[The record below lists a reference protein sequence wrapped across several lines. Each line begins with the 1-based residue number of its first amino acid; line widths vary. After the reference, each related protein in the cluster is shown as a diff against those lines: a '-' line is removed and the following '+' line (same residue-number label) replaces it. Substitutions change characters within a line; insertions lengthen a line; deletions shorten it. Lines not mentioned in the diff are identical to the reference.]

1 MKIAFG
7 VCSIGLGH
15 ASRSIPL
22 IKKLGEEGHEVTVF
36 SYGRALELLKKEV
49 SAKFIEFR
57 DYPLEFTD
65 NPDLFFINILFDSP
79 LLLSS
84 LFTEHELFLK
94 HHAKENYDLIISDN
108 RYGIFAKDTPSFL
121 ITHQLRILNPYR
133 LKLLEAGS
141 LLYNRFF
148 TNRFKYIIVPDLEQ
162 NSLSGDLSHNLRF
175 IEPRKIKYMGP
186 ISFITK
192 KSVNKDIDL
201 LVSISGPEPQRSIF
215 EKLVLEQL
223 EGLDINYFVTLGKPE
238 EQSNKENVRSYLS
251 FEERES
257 IFNRAKIFLTR
268 SGYSTIMDLYM
279 IDGKALFVPTPMQP
293 EQEYLAQYFMQQN
306 MFYAVPQKNFNLER
320 DLKIASGYHG
330 FENNN
335 YESNKSV
342 QRFFDVVFGD

>member
-7 VCSIGLGH
+7 VCAIGLGH
-15 ASRSIPL
+15 ASRSIPI
-22 IKKLGEEGHEVTVF
+22 IKKLIEEGHEVTVF

-65 NPDLFFINILFDSP
+65 NPDLFFLNLLLDSP
-79 LLLSS
+79 LLITS
-84 LFTEHELFLK
+84 LFTEHEKFLNY
-94 HHAKENYDLIISDN
+94 HEKEKYDLIISDN
-108 RYGIFAKDTPSFL
+108 RYGIFAKDRPSFL

-141 LLYNRFF
+141 MLYNRFF
-148 TNRFKYIIVPDLEQ
+148 ANRFKYIIVPDLEQ

-175 IEPRKIKYMGP
+175 LDPKKIKYVGP
-186 ISFITK
+186 ISFISK
-192 KSVNKDIDL
+192 KSLNKDIDV

-215 EKLVLEQL
+215 EKLVLEQIESL
-223 EGLDINYFVTLGKPE
+223 KLSYFVTLGKPE
-238 EQSNKENVRSYLS
+238 EQQNKENIRSYLS

-257 IFNRAKIFLTR
+257 IFNRAKIFITR

-306 MFYAVPQKNFNLER
+306 LFYSVPQKNLNLER
-320 DLKIASGYHG
+320 DIKIASGYRG
-330 FENNN
+330 FENIN
-335 YESNKSV
+335 YQPDTSV
-342 QRFFDVVFGD
+342 RRFLDIIFGD

>member
-15 ASRSIPL
+15 ASRSIHL
-22 IKKLGEEGHEVTVF
+22 IKKLGDEGHEITVF

-57 DYPLEFTD
+57 DYPLEFTE
-65 NPDLFFINILFDSP
+65 NPDLFFINILANFP
-79 LLLSS
+79 LLLNS
-84 LFTEHELFLK
+84 LFKEHERFLK
-94 HHAKENYDLIISDN
+94 YHMQNDYDLIMSDN
-108 RYGIFAKDTPSFL
+108 RYGIFAKNRPSFL
-121 ITHQLRILNPYR
+121 ITHQLRIMNPYR
-133 LKLLEAGS
+133 LKLLETGS

-148 TNRFKYIIVPDLEQ
+148 TNRFKYILVPDLEN

-175 IEPRKIKYMGP
+175 IDLKKIKYIGP
-186 ISFITK
+186 ISYISK
-192 KSVNKDIDL
+192 LKVNKDIDV

-215 EKLVLEQL
+215 EKIVLEQIQ
-223 EGLDINYFVTLGKPE
+223 GLNIKYFVTLGKPE
-238 EQSNKENVRSYLS
+238 ENIKKENVRSYLS

-257 IFNRAKIFLTR
+257 VFNRAKIFITR

-306 MFYAVPQKNFNLER
+306 LFYSVSQKMLNLER
-320 DLKIASGYHG
+320 DLKLANEYHG
-330 FENNN
+330 FESID
-335 YESNKSV
+335 YESDTTVKK
-342 QRFFDVVFGD
+342 FLDIVFGD

>member
-7 VCSIGLGH
+7 VCAIGLGH
-15 ASRSIPL
+15 ASRSIPI

-36 SYGRALELLKKEV
+36 SYGRALELLRKEV
-49 SAKFIEFR
+49 SARFIEFQ

-65 NPDLFFINILFDSP
+65 NPDLFFLNILLNSP
-79 LLLSS
+79 LLISS

-94 HHAKENYDLIISDN
+94 YHAKEKFDMIISDN

-121 ITHQLRILNPYR
+121 ITHQLRILNPYH
-133 LKLLEAGS
+133 LKLLEAAS

-148 TNRFKYIIVPDLEQ
+148 TNRFKYVIVPDLEQ

-175 IEPRKIKYMGP
+175 LESKKIKYMGP
-186 ISFITK
+186 VSFISK
-192 KSVNKDIDL
+192 KALNKDIDL

-215 EKLVLEQL
+215 EKLVLEQI
-223 EGLDINYFVTLGKPE
+223 EGLNVNYFVTLGKPE
-238 EQSNKENVRSYLS
+238 EQNNRENVRSYLS

-257 IFNRAKIFLTR
+257 VFNRAKIFITR

-293 EQEYLAQYFMQQN
+293 EQEYLSQYFMQKN
-306 MFYAVPQKNFNLER
+306 LFYSVPQKELNIER

-330 FENNN
+330 FENTN
-335 YESNKSV
+335 YESDTSV
-342 QRFFDVVFGD
+342 RKFFDIVFGD